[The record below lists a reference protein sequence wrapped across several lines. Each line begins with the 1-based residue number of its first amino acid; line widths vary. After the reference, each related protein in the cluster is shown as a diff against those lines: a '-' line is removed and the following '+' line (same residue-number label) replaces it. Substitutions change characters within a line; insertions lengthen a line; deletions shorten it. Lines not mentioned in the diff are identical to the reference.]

1 MSTSGV
7 DARAIAMPYR
17 VPAPKGPVDDG
28 AWSPIQQTPAPTPVP
43 VPTPNPGPPGPPPW
57 TPNVPGQDGELP
69 PGPPPNVPPP
79 NPGQPGEPTGP
90 GGKPPVPPTTPPTTP
105 PPTDPGPVEPPTD
118 PGPVEPPT
126 DPGPTDPPPP
136 SGDKGF
142 NWKPWLIGAAAV
154 GAVGAGVAGYLAIRN
169 GMRNVHA
176 LEATAAAYGSGA
188 MHQGGLQAIHDAGL
202 GARFANGIST
212 GEKLLVATPIVNRFG
227 TGGKL
232 TAVARGHLDHAEL
245 LAAST
250 ALRRTTGDAV
260 SVFEPLRRHVLTELE
275 GGRALPSV
283 LDDLDRSA
291 AGARPVF
298 DNPQLARYWDRTS
311 IVERGAR
318 TAGRH
323 VTSGVDVTRPGLALR
338 DGGIVETG
346 RSVRLN
352 QLLAGRGADLDAKGL
367 ADGIGTIQ
375 GVGVSRLN
383 PEMQR
388 AAIAASG
395 VNPALIDTLGLN
407 GAFVSRWKDRLAPAV
422 TAAG

>member
-1 MSTSGV
+1 MSAV
-7 DARAIAMPYR
+7 DASARRIATPAYMPL
-17 VPAPKGPVDDG
+17 APKGAGDG
-28 AWSPIQQTPAPTPVP
+28 SWSPVQQAPAPSPVP
-43 VPTPNPGPPGPPPW
+43 NPDPAPVPGPPGPPPW
-57 TPNVPGQDGELP
+57 TPNVPGQGSELP

-79 NPGQPGEPTGP
+79 NPGQPGQPGGP
-90 GGKPPVPPTTPPTTP
+90 GTPPVPPTFPPTEP
-105 PPTDPGPVEPPTD
+105 PPGPGKPPTDPGPVD
-118 PGPVEPPT
+118 PPT

-136 SGDKGF
+136 KDDGGF
-142 NWKPWLIGAAAV
+142 NWKPWAIGAVAV

-169 GMRNVHA
+169 GVRNVHA
-176 LEATAAAYGSGA
+176 LNATAAAFESGA
-188 MHQGGLQAIHDAGL
+188 MHQGGLQAIQDAGL
-202 GARFANGIST
+202 GARFADGIST
-212 GEKLLVATPIVNRFG
+212 GEKLMVATPIVNRFG
-227 TGGKL
+227 TGGRL

-250 ALRRTTGDAV
+250 ALRRTAGDSV
-260 SVFEPLRRHVLTELE
+260 SIFEPMRRHVLGELE
-275 GGRALPSV
+275 GGRSLPSV

-291 AGARPVF
+291 AGAKPVF

-318 TAGRH
+318 THGMH
-323 VTSGVDVTRPGLALR
+323 VTSGVDVTRPALALR
-338 DGGIVETG
+338 DGQLVETG

-352 QLLAGRGADLDAKGL
+352 QLVAGRGADLDAKGL

-395 VNPALIDTLGLN
+395 VNPQLVDTLGLN

-422 TAAG
+422 AAAG